1 MGCGGGGGAVNQLQ
15 QQQQQQQNWTNQA
28 VGQINQAFSGFN
40 QPFYS
45 GVGKAYTNWA
55 LPQVGT
61 QYQATK
67 NQLLDKLAGQGI
79 MNSSAAGQA
88 QNALS
93 GALTQAQQG
102 VSNQALAQ
110 EQQLQ
115 QQVGQEKSNLYAQ
128 AQTATNP
135 SALGQ
140 QALETAASTSAP
152 STFAPLGQ
160 LFTNFGNQYLA
171 GQNAN
176 LYNNFANQ
184 YLNMFSNPAL
194 FSGGFNSPFGGGQS
208 GGF

>member
-15 QQQQQQQNWTNQA
+15 QQQAQQQAWTNQA
-28 VGQINQAFSGFN
+28 VGNINNAFSGFGPAFFN
-40 QPFYS
+40 KAGQAYS
-45 GVGKAYTNWA
+45 NWA

-61 QYQATK
+61 QYQQTK

-79 MNSSAAGQA
+79 LNSSAAGQA
-88 QNALS
+88 DNALS
-93 GALTQAQQG
+93 GALNTAQQG
-102 VSNQALAQ
+102 VANNALGQ

-115 QQVGQEKSNLYAQ
+115 QQVGNEKSNLYAQ

-140 QALETAASTSAP
+140 QALEQASQISAP

-160 LFTNFGNQYLA
+160 LFTGFGNQYLA

-176 LYNNFANQ
+176 LYNQFANQ
-184 YLNMFSNPAL
+184 YLNMFSNPSL
-194 FSGGFNSPFGGGQS
+194 FGSGFNSPFGGQS
-208 GGF
+208 GGQ

>member
-1 MGCGGGGGAVNQLQ
+1 MGCGGGGNSVNQLQ
-15 QQQQQQQNWTNQA
+15 QQQAQQQAWTNQA
-28 VGQINQAFSGFN
+28 VGQINNAFAGFN

-45 GVGKAYTNWA
+45 GVGKAYSNWA
-55 LPQVGT
+55 LPQVGQ
-61 QYQATK
+61 QYGQAK
-67 NQLLDKLAGQGI
+67 NQLLDRLAGQGI

-88 QNALS
+88 QNALG
-93 GALTQAQQG
+93 GALTQAEQQVG
-102 VSNQALAQ
+102 NNALGQ

-128 AQTATNP
+128 AQSATNP

-171 GQNAN
+171 GQQAN

-194 FSGGFNSPFGGGQS
+194 FGSGFNSPFGGG
-208 GGF
+208 